1 MRLEFRPFR
10 DLMNDKFRIFIL
22 IQKYFHRN
30 ESRICLLELRENGLA
45 VYQSFP
51 LHQCCVCSIP
61 EIRHK

>member
-30 ESRICLLELRENGLA
+30 ESRILFIRITREQTGGLSKFPAPLVLR
-45 VYQSFP
+45 VFHP
-51 LHQCCVCSIP
+51 
-61 EIRHK
+61 